1 MGGDSDRTRCV
12 GAVPGGCADETE
24 AARSFG
30 VSEKGKRGRI
40 GRNRCRG
47 KGASGE
53 NRAAARARRRVFPLR
68 LSPRKFAICLRLAE
82 NCSDGGAFFIRFRV
96 RCGRPN
102 AHGTSGRKARCS
114 SRRTAGSAGARSELS
129 VSGRR
134 RNDVFPRLGGV
145 RIAPSLRRLAGN
157 DGLRA
162 RSLVYGSGPPPPLLP
177 APPASER
184 TSGRRERSRLRS
196 IAGPPRRKRRRFRG
210 LFLSARGAL
219 HLAADSLRRNAG
231 AERDKSV
238 FCRGLSGMSRNVK
251 AAPPERIPAERPRS
265 VERLRCLPRRS
276 PCYRSSTTLT
286 RSSLPPK
293 GGASFETVHFTWRSC
308 PKAA

>member
-1 MGGDSDRTRCV
+1 MPAVYVRFCPVCFFTVSRLFRHGRRFDRTRCV

-210 LFLSARGAL
+210 LFLSARGL
-219 HLAADSLRRNAG
+219 
-231 AERDKSV
+231 
-238 FCRGLSGMSRNVK
+238 C
-251 AAPPERIPAERPRS
+251 I
-265 VERLRCLPRRS
+265 
-276 PCYRSSTTLT
+276 
-286 RSSLPPK
+286 LPPIRSGGTPVRK
-293 GGASFETVHFTWRSC
+293 GISPSFAEGC
-308 PKAA
+308 PACPVM